1 MPGLNY
7 IYTTAVGSDTMLP
20 WIHPH
25 LAQSVDPN
33 KGRKLQASKP
43 IQRGEVLLL
52 DPPYA
57 IIPTPT
63 ATVDADAE
71 SADSATPVLLCSNPL
86 CNLSLPRGTGTPCA
100 NRCSTDVIWCNETC
114 HEADKPRHD
123 FECTWLAKYSTP
135 LRTKWGEYSFGMLW
149 LIVRL
154 LARRHAEGQDS
165 NDSNGSSNG
174 TSHTNGTT
182 TDSTTSTS
190 STSIQTHTSKFKAG
204 WPAISSL
211 CGTPETWSH
220 AQTREWT
227 VLVKKYLG
235 KTSLPHDLSNADVLG
250 LICKEEANSFGLYPR
265 ETGVYPPPPVKE
277 EHVGRGEQFGAAVYP
292 CASIAN
298 HSCCP
303 NIIHKP
309 DKTARMVFTAGRDIA
324 AGEECC
330 ISYFDMTQ
338 YVSLSERRAHLSG
351 LFRFK
356 CGCPR
361 CTEED
366 TNVDGNVEGG
376 EEGMGWGG
384 EGFLGF
390 E

>member
-1 MPGLNY
+1 
-7 IYTTAVGSDTMLP
+7 
-20 WIHPH
+20 
-25 LAQSVDPN
+25 
-33 KGRKLQASKP
+33 
-43 IQRGEVLLL
+43 
-52 DPPYA
+52 
-57 IIPTPT
+57 
-63 ATVDADAE
+63 
-71 SADSATPVLLCSNPL
+71 
-86 CNLSLPRGTGTPCA
+86 
-100 NRCSTDVIWCNETC
+100 
-114 HEADKPRHD
+114 
-123 FECTWLAKYSTP
+123 
-135 LRTKWGEYSFGMLW
+135 MLW

-277 EHVGRGEQFGAAVYP
+277 EQVGRGEQFGAAVYP

-303 NIIHKP
+303 NVCICS
-309 DKTARMVFTAGRDIA
+309 ARPNHTTIP
-324 AGEECC
+324 
-330 ISYFDMTQ
+330 
-338 YVSLSERRAHLSG
+338 SLSLPISVTQKQNALLTQSN
-351 LFRFK
+351 LDN
-356 CGCPR
+356 PQ
-361 CTEED
+361 T
-366 TNVDGNVEGG
+366 
-376 EEGMGWGG
+376 
-384 EGFLGF
+384 
-390 E
+390 

>member
-7 IYTTAVGSDTMLP
+7 IYTTAVASDTMLP

-25 LAQSVDPN
+25 LAQSVDPI
-33 KGRKLQASKP
+33 KGRKLQASKR
-43 IQRGEVLLL
+43 IQKGEVLLL

-63 ATVDADAE
+63 PTLDADAE
-71 SADSATPVLLCSNPL
+71 PADSATPILLCSNPL
-86 CNLSLPRGTGTPCA
+86 CNRSLPQGTGTRCA

-123 FECTWLAKYSTP
+123 FECTWLAKYSSR
-135 LRTKWGEYSFGMLW
+135 LRTKWGEYNFGMLW

-154 LARRHAEGQDS
+154 LARRHAEGQDY

-182 TDSTTSTS
+182 TDSTTSS
-190 STSIQTHTSKFKAG
+190 SSSSIQTPTFKAG

-227 VLVKKYLG
+227 VLVKKYLS
-235 KTSLPHDLSNADVLG
+235 KASLPHDLPNANVLG

-265 ETGVYPPPPVKE
+265 ETGVYPPPSVKE
-277 EHVGRGEQFGAAVYP
+277 EQVGRGEQFGAAVYP
-292 CASIAN
+292 RASIAN

-366 TNVDGNVEGG
+366 MNVDGNVEGG
-376 EEGMGWGG
+376 EEGMEWGG
-384 EGFLGF
+384 DGFLGF